1 MMTEIS
7 GVGDVMTWNAYDGK
21 WEMATRIQYLN
32 VISCKALNMLA
43 SSDVTMLL
51 LAFSGRTSEKIILH
65 LDGSNGIR

>member
-1 MMTEIS
+1 MTEIS
-7 GVGDVMTWNAYDGK
+7 GVGDGMTWNAYDGE
-21 WEMATRIQYLN
+21 WELATWIQYLN

-43 SSDVTMLL
+43 SSDTTMLL